1 MKSLNIF
8 LACTIMSAL
17 FSSGVMAANQGGG
30 AITFRGAIVDAP
42 CSIHPDDVNQI
53 LDMGRVANSS
63 LRDEQAQI
71 KNFGIRLIGCDLKKY
86 NSKGAPDS
94 TGKWSGV
101 RAKFTGTSINNNK
114 LLKISD
120 NVGIELAHGGKV
132 LTFGTAS
139 EKMELTGNQT
149 LPFQAKLK
157 MVNKAGDIAL
167 GEFTTVA
174 NFELS
179 YE

>member
-1 MKSLNIF
+1 MKRSNIF
-8 LACTIMSAL
+8 LACTMISTL
-17 FSSGVMAANQGGG
+17 FCSSVMATNQGGG

-63 LRDEQAQI
+63 LRDDRVPV

-86 NSKGAPDS
+86 NPKGASDL

-120 NVGIELAHGGKV
+120 NVGIELTQGGKA
-132 LTFGTAS
+132 LTFGIAS

-157 MVNKAGDIAL
+157 TVSKAGDIAL